1 MNPKM
6 WPEMKSEK
14 QSEDSTGGR
23 EGDVERDILLP
34 ARAKIISPGL
44 VRRNVRVD

>member
-1 MNPKM
+1 
-6 WPEMKSEK
+6 MKSEK
-14 QSEDSTGGR
+14 QRSEDSRGGR

-44 VRRNVRVD
+44 VRRNVRED

>member
-1 MNPKM
+1 MQRARV
-6 WPEMKSEK
+6 KSR
-14 QSEDSTGGR
+14 SEGSRGGR

-44 VRRNVRVD
+44 VGETCKRINWT